1 MKDGPPADFG
11 LRYILYFVFWRNA
24 ITTLMLTQAAF
35 SAALAFVPPS
45 EAGDKTFHGLLITNA
60 VLCAIL
66 AQIRRDKPP
75 AKRSSK
81 K

>member
-11 LRYILYFVFWRNA
+11 LRYILWYVFWKNA
-24 ITTLMLTQAAF
+24 ITVLMLTQAAF
-35 SAALAFVPPS
+35 SAVLALVPATS
-45 EAGDKTFHGLLITNA
+45 VNDKTFHWLLITNA

-66 AQIRRDKPP
+66 AQIKRDGSPP
-75 AKRSSK
+75 KRSK